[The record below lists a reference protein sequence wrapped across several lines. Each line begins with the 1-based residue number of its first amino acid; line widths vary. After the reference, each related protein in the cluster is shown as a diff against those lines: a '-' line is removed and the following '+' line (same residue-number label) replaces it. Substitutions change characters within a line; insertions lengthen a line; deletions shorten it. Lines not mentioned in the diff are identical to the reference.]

1 MTLLRFTLACA
12 CGLGLV
18 VGCAKTDDGQPQAQG
33 GASTQPAVA
42 GNPGQTS
49 PNTGITAPEPT
60 ASMLKIDQ
68 SPQWFPPARLR
79 LSAKDGKVIAHL
91 YSDDRPKGAFTREE
105 PVNSYDI
112 LMVLPDISDPADLA
126 RTTWVN
132 HSSSMER
139 QDTPYGIFLSKNKQ
153 QDILQPMDDVRVS
166 FSGQAP
172 RIKVKVQG
180 TFALFH
186 VSDQTPH
193 PAPAPVSVF
202 GILDATVK

>member
-1 MTLLRFTLACA
+1 MSLLRFTLVCA

-18 VGCAKTDDGQPQAQG
+18 AGCAKTDDGQPQAQG
-33 GASTQPAVA
+33 SASTQPAVA

-49 PNTGITAPEPT
+49 PNSGLTAPQPT

-79 LSAKDGKVIAHL
+79 LSAKDGKVIANL
-91 YSDDRPKGAFTREE
+91 YSDDPRDVLTGDHS
-105 PVNSYDI
+105 VNSYDI

-139 QDTPYGIFLSKNKQ
+139 QDTPYGIFLNKNKQ
-153 QDILQPMDDVRVS
+153 QDVLQAMDDVRVS

>member
-1 MTLLRFTLACA
+1 MSLLRFTLVCACA
-12 CGLGLV
+12 LGLV
-18 VGCAKTDDGQPQAQG
+18 AGCAKTDDGQPQAQG
-33 GASTQPAVA
+33 SASTQPAVA

-49 PNTGITAPEPT
+49 PNSGLTAPQPT

-79 LSAKDGKVIAHL
+79 LSAKDGKVIANL
-91 YSDDRPKGAFTREE
+91 YSDDPRDVLTGDHS
-105 PVNSYDI
+105 VNSYDI

-139 QDTPYGIFLSKNKQ
+139 QDTPYGIFLNKNKQ
-153 QDILQPMDDVRVS
+153 QDVLQAMDDVRVS